1 MWKGNLLSS
10 GMNAKTV
17 KGDKAGEYLTAIM
30 YLAPADMVEG
40 INVCPMAEI
49 AGCKAGCLFS
59 AGRGAFNNVQK
70 ARIRKTILWRDNP
83 AEFLMMLHDDVD
95 KFKRYCAKKGMKA
108 AVRPNG
114 TSDEMWERI
123 TPTLFSDN
131 PDVQFYDYTKIYK
144 RAYKKLPENYHL
156 TLSYSGANQGYAEAV
171 RLAHIQTGVNMA
183 VVYRTKTL
191 VEQQLNT
198 INGDETDLRFL
209 DPKGVIV
216 GLYAK
221 GKAKHDKSGFVVD
234 QSIGA

>member
-40 INVCPMAEI
+40 VNLCSMAVI

-70 ARIRKTILWRDNP
+70 ARIRKTIQWRDHRT
-83 AEFLMMLHDDVD
+83 EFIRVLMDDIT
-95 KFKRYCAKKGMKA
+95 KFKKHCDKHGKKA
-108 AVRPNG
+108 AVRLNG
-114 TSDEMWERI
+114 TSDIMWEVLA
-123 TPTLFSDN
+123 PELFEAHH
-131 PDVQFYDYTKIYK
+131 DVQFYDYTKIYK
-144 RAYKKLPENYHL
+144 RAYAKMPENYHL
-156 TLSYSGANQGYAEAV
+156 TLSYSAANRGYAEAV
-171 RLAHIQTGVNMA
+171 ALAHAKTGVNMA
-183 VVYRTKTL
+183 VVYRTKAL
-191 VEQQLNT
+191 VDQGVNH

-216 GLYAK
+216 ALYAK
-221 GKAKHDKSGFVVD
+221 GKAKKDTSGFVID
-234 QSIGA
+234 SSIS